1 VAANFQKTFEF
12 KVKRDDLNRAVDKL
26 FKDLRKIELTEKEIN
41 KGVEILNKE
50 LRQSTREVKKA
61 EKATSDWWKQI
72 RRAESETKKLK
83 GRLEGIVKGL
93 NRASDGFRKLFS
105 FGDNKGGFLRTIG
118 ELKALEVI
126 FNRITKTS
134 LAGFI
139 AANWQAALAVGGVVT
154 ALKVGGR
161 LFYDFGKAAR
171 QAEQST
177 IDFIK
182 TAKSTNFRTAV
193 QSLFPRGSI
202 LGGNQGG
209 TDKEAARKV
218 VAETKKLEVETKKV
232 AKNLQVASTGL
243 AKMRDQLRVA
253 KTLHEN
259 ILSSEI
265 GYKQSQK
272 EILGLEK
279 KINQETRKREN
290 ILKRMTLGQR
300 IGKGVKQ
307 GALSLLGG
315 ERGIW
320 KGVGEGT
327 SAVFALDGAIRKIAG
342 AFNKQIGL
350 YKTVNVSATVFWKTL
365 KSIEGA
371 VKASAQGLIRYEQGL
386 AALIKSHPVLT
397 QAIIGTATG
406 LGVIAKYTP
415 AIFNLG
421 GAFRQ
426 LTADIAAAHQRTKD
440 FGLSGLFSKGSLAG
454 QGNILDSHDL
464 DLAGEAIS
472 KELAQTSAVG
482 AHPGRTWG
490 GQTFD
495 IDSIGGL
502 RAKNA
507 ELERTR
513 RNYENIDKFSKNW
526 LTAVRQ
532 LGRAQTGYNKTLAEA
547 TFLQKALTLDIFAA
561 ENAVRGLKGALKGA
575 VDLLKGGLGGLGNLL
590 GGGAGKLGQEAG
602 IIGISRTI
610 ELLVKGLNKVNIHSL
625 DNVKTVAQWASR
637 VTELVAG
644 VGLAYGALSTT
655 LAAAQWVTGA
665 VKGFI
670 EWESQAAAAIWRT
683 QRVVKDFSNM
693 VGAALMFAFNPF
705 AQNGVWDLQE
715 MAMGGKQ
722 RIENERYAK
731 QGPTDEQ
738 NITHQ
743 LEKQVQWLNNRNVTA
758 TDYLEIQSK
767 ILQNERDLERQR
779 NMRRAR
785 MVDAED
791 PLKKGMEGDTTMG
804 IRQVYK
810 EEVEAADEAI
820 KKIDALRG
828 KSVQNAIDANNLINK
843 KDFDEQEKNRK
854 QRIAREKARIEAVH
868 AWERKKDKLLY
879 AAKEAQER
887 KLAAR
892 RKARADAMSR
902 FSENL
907 MLGAGFPLLFGG
919 GAGAVGGG
927 VLGAGMQSA
936 MGSKGFGMQILFSAL
951 GQQFDAF
958 AGKTAELGKAFNT
971 LNPQVDTVISALG
984 ETNTE
989 FGVHLEMLKKI
1000 KGEEAAMA
1008 EATGRLA
1015 EIIGNQGVE
1024 ALSQFGDDSTALAN
1038 EWQRAMTHMQT
1049 GLAELI
1055 NQVGLFVALT
1065 DVIGRSNRFKT
1076 GKRLARE
1083 GKDDQLLLLYAQRA
1097 SAVERFA
1104 GSGRF
1109 GKDAVSFKEHAQ
1121 TLKEIDNAIDK
1132 RVLEIQTK
1140 QEAARGP
1147 LLGKGADK
1155 KVDLEAQTAHLERSL
1170 AMGTTQAE
1178 IEQKI
1183 LNMQKDG
1190 IKMTEG
1196 AYRAEL
1202 NKQEALQASLAL
1214 YQQIGTT
1221 IRDGMVD
1228 AIYEAIDGTKT
1239 LGEVA
1244 ASVFR
1249 QISKM
1254 LINYGVTAAFGPT
1267 GLNWLPGMAEG
1278 GPVTGGQS
1286 YLVGEKGPE
1295 IFTPKSGG
1303 SITPNHALGGNSNV
1317 TINVDAGGSSMS
1329 GDAEQ
1334 AGQLGRMLAAAVQ
1347 DEMARQKRPG
1357 GILY

>member
-1 VAANFQKTFEF
+1 MATNFQKTFEF

-26 FKDLRKIELTEKEIN
+26 FKDLKKIDLTVDEINAGAKILEKEF
-41 KGVEILNKE
+41 KKSTAEI
-50 LRQSTREVKKA
+50 KKA
-61 EKATSDWWKQI
+61 EKATKEWN
-72 RRAESETKKLK
+72 RNLK
-83 GRLEGIVKGL
+83 NTRGTLEGIVRGL
-93 NRASDGFRKLFS
+93 NKSSDLFRKLFS
-105 FGDNKGGFLRTIG
+105 VGGHKGGFLRTVG
-118 ELKALEVI
+118 ELKALDVI
-126 FNRITKTS
+126 LNRVTKTS

-139 AANWQAALAVGGVVT
+139 AANWQTALAVGGVVT

-161 LFYDFGKAAR
+161 FFYDFGKAAR

-177 IDFIK
+177 IDFIR
-182 TAKSTNFRTAV
+182 TARSTNLKTAV

-209 TDKEAARKV
+209 TDKEAAKKV
-218 VAETKKLEVETKKV
+218 VAETKKLEVETRKV

-243 AKMRDQLRVA
+243 SKMRDQLRVA

-272 EILGLEK
+272 EILSLEK

-290 ILKRMTLGQR
+290 ILKRMTLGER
-300 IGKGVKQ
+300 IGKGIKE
-307 GALSLLGG
+307 GALSFLGG
-315 ERGIW
+315 GRGIW
-320 KGVGEGT
+320 KGAGEGAA
-327 SAVFALDGAIRKIAG
+327 AVLTLDGAIRKISG
-342 AFNKQIGL
+342 AFNKQRGL
-350 YKTVNVSATVFWKTL
+350 YKAVNVSATTFWKTL

-371 VKASAQGLIRYEQGL
+371 VKASTQGWIRYEQGL

-472 KELAQTSAVG
+472 RELAQTSALG

-490 GQTFD
+490 GQTFN
-495 IDSIGGL
+495 IESIGGI

-526 LTAVRQ
+526 LTAIRQ
-532 LGRAQTGYNKTLAEA
+532 LGRAQTGYNRTLAEA

-590 GGGAGKLGQEAG
+590 GGGAGKLGQAAG
-602 IIGISRTI
+602 IVGISRSI
-610 ELLVKGLNKVNIHSL
+610 ELLVKGLNQVNIHFL
-625 DNVKTVAQWASR
+625 DNVKVAAQWASR

-644 VGLAYGALSTT
+644 VGIAYGALSST
-655 LAAAQWVTGA
+655 LSAAQWVTGA
-665 VKGFI
+665 VKGFV

-683 QRVVKDFSNM
+683 TRVVKDFQNM
-693 VGAALMFAFNPF
+693 MGAALMFAFNPF
-705 AQNGVWDLQE
+705 GKGGAYDLQE
-715 MAMGGKQ
+715 MARGGKQ

-731 QGPTDEQ
+731 QGPTEEQ
-738 NITHQ
+738 NITAE
-743 LEKQVQWLNNRNVTA
+743 LERQVQWLNNRNVKA
-758 TDYLEIQSK
+758 ADYLEIQSK

-779 NMRRAR
+779 NMRRAAR
-785 MVDAED
+785 VGADD
-791 PLKKGMEGDTTMG
+791 PLRKGMEGDPSIRKMG

-820 KKIDALRG
+820 KKIDAQRG
-828 KSVQNAIDANNLINK
+828 KSVQNPIDANNLINK
-843 KDFDEQEKNRK
+843 KDFYELEKHRK
-854 QRIAREKARIEAVH
+854 KRIAREKARIEAVH

-1000 KGEEAAMA
+1000 KGEQAAMA

-1015 EIIGNQGVE
+1015 EIIGDQGVK

-1097 SAVERFA
+1097 GAVERFA

-1109 GKDAVSFKEHAQ
+1109 DKDAPTFKEHAQ

-1132 RVLEIQTK
+1132 RVLEIQAN

-1155 KVDLEAQTAHLERSL
+1155 KADLEAQTAHLERSL

-1190 IKMTEG
+1190 IKMTED

-1254 LINYGVTAAFGPT
+1254 MINYGVTAAFGPT

-1303 SITPNHALGGNSNV
+1303 SITPNHALGGTSNV
-1317 TINVDAGGSSMS
+1317 TINVDAGGSSMN